1 MSGIM
6 RVLITGAGGMLGTE
20 AKLFFASEGHD
31 VIATS
36 RLGGDDTLPLDV
48 TDPRAVHVAF
58 RDLTPD
64 LVLHCAANTNVD
76 GCERDPDAAYRG
88 NALAT
93 WSVAA
98 ASEEI
103 GATLVA
109 VSTDFVFDGA
119 LDRPYTE
126 FDVTNPL
133 GQYGASKLAAENL
146 ALQHCRRTF
155 VVRTSW
161 LYGLYGKN
169 FVFTIAGRARSGGDL
184 YVVADQRGT
193 PTWTY
198 DLVRF
203 LPRLVDTRLYGRY
216 HLNNAGATSWYEFAR
231 AIVAGI
237 GCEGTPVHP
246 LTSDECA
253 ERFATPTRRPQNSV
267 MRRYALELLGM
278 DTMRPWDA
286 ALAEFIAEAKRAGKL

>member
-1 MSGIM
+1 
-6 RVLITGAGGMLGTE
+6 MLGTE
-20 AKLFFASEGHD
+20 AKLFFAAEGDD
-31 VIATS
+31 VVTTS
-36 RLGGDDTLPLDV
+36 RLGGDGALPLDV
-48 TDPRAVHVAF
+48 TDPRAVRVLF

-64 LVLHCAANTNVD
+64 VVLHCAANTNVD

-93 WSVAA
+93 WAVAVAA
-98 ASEEI
+98 EEI

-109 VSTDFVFDGA
+109 VSTDFVFDGTI
-119 LDRPYTE
+119 DRPYTE
-126 FDVTNPL
+126 FDPVNPL
-133 GQYGASKLAAENL
+133 GQYGASKLAAEKL

-161 LYGLYGKN
+161 LYGMHGKN
-169 FVFTIAGRARSGGDL
+169 FVFTIAGRAKSGGDL

-198 DLVRF
+198 DFVRF
-203 LPRLVDTRLYGRY
+203 LPELIETRLYGLY
-216 HLNNAGATSWYEFAR
+216 HLNNAGETSWYEFAR

-237 GCEGTPVHP
+237 GYGDTPVHP

-253 ERFATPTRRPQNSV
+253 QRFATPTRRPQNSV
-267 MRRYALELLGM
+267 MRRYALELLGL

-286 ALAEFIAEAKRAGKL
+286 ALTEFIAEAKRAGKI